1 MPEITQLIIYCIII
15 LAVSL
20 LGGWIPIWIKLSH
33 KRLEIATS
41 FVAGMMLGMGLLH
54 MLPHAIQQ
62 FDHNIHDIM
71 IWTLIGLL
79 TMFFIERFFSFHH
92 HDSYN
97 TEVDCCGHEN
107 DTHNH
112 NSGHKRNQHHITW
125 SGAAIG
131 LTLHSILAGIALAAG
146 VHNNSGVAFAGI
158 GIFLVILLHKPFDSM
173 TIAMLMSAG
182 KHSKNRIHFVN
193 ALFALA
199 IPLGALLF
207 HFGLANFSESN
218 FIAKA
223 LAFSAGTFLC
233 VSLSDLLPEL
243 QFHHHDRIKLTLSLL
258 AGLGFAWIV
267 GLAEHQSHNHDHAP
281 HTESIN
287 AIDHDNHGH
296 ESCDD
301 HENHDHHQH

>member
-1 MPEITQLIIYCIII
+1 MHEITQLIIYCIAI

-20 LGGWIPIWIKLSH
+20 LGGWLPIWVKLSH

-54 MLPHAIQQ
+54 MLPHAIEQSS
-62 FDHNIHDIM
+62 HDIYNIM

-92 HDSYN
+92 HDSYD
-97 TEVDCCGHEN
+97 TEVDCCGHEHDHHKP
-107 DTHNH
+107 DTIHQ
-112 NSGHKRNQHHITW
+112 RNQHHITW

-131 LTLHSILAGIALAAG
+131 LTLHSVLAGIALAAG
-146 VHNNSGVAFAGI
+146 VQNNDGVSFAGI
-158 GIFLVILLHKPFDSM
+158 GIFIVILLHKPFDSM
-173 TIAMLMSAG
+173 TIAMLMSVG

-199 IPLGALLF
+199 IPLGAVLF
-207 HFGLANFSESN
+207 HFGLANFTESD

-258 AGLGFAWIV
+258 AGLGFAWVI
-267 GLAEHQSHNHDHAP
+267 GLAEHQTHDHGHQHP
-281 HTESIN
+281 SHSETIN
-287 AIDHDNHGH
+287 VIDDSSTIHDHDSH
-296 ESCDD
+296 DD
-301 HENHDHHQH
+301 HQH